1 MECVHKSN
9 LMLYI
14 KLRDSVESSRL
25 YSFSMIQQTGQVVV
39 NNLKTGQRKLSR
51 GQRIELLAFATFL
64 IALMELRID
73 QVDGSFSTNSFSV

>member
-39 NNLKTGQRKLSR
+39 NNLTGQRKLSR

>member
-1 MECVHKSN
+1 MECVHQSN

-14 KLRDSVESSRL
+14 KLRDTVESSRL
-25 YSFSMIQQTGQVVV
+25 YSFSMIQRTGQVVV
-39 NNLKTGQRKLSR
+39 NNLTGQRKLSR

>member
-1 MECVHKSN
+1 
-9 LMLYI
+9 MLYI
-14 KLRDSVESSRL
+14 KLRDTVESSRL
-25 YSFSMIQQTGQVVV
+25 YSFSMIQRTGQVVV
-39 NNLKTGQRKLSR
+39 NNLTGQRKLSR

>member
-1 MECVHKSN
+1 
-9 LMLYI
+9 MLYI
-14 KLRDSVESSRL
+14 KLRDTVESSRL

-39 NNLKTGQRKLSR
+39 NNLTGQRKLSR
-51 GQRIELLAFATFL
+51 GHRIELLAFAKFL

>member
-14 KLRDSVESSRL
+14 KLRDTVESSRL

-39 NNLKTGQRKLSR
+39 NNLTGQRKLSR

>member
-1 MECVHKSN
+1 
-9 LMLYI
+9 MLYI
-14 KLRDSVESSRL
+14 KLRGTVESSRL

>member
-14 KLRDSVESSRL
+14 KLRDTVESSRL

>member
-1 MECVHKSN
+1 MECVHQSN

-14 KLRDSVESSRL
+14 KLRDTVESSRL

>member
-1 MECVHKSN
+1 
-9 LMLYI
+9 MLYI
-14 KLRDSVESSRL
+14 KLRDTVESSRL

-39 NNLKTGQRKLSR
+39 NNLTGQRKLSR

>member
-14 KLRDSVESSRL
+14 KLRDTVESSRL
-25 YSFSMIQQTGQVVV
+25 YSFSMIQRTGQVVV
-39 NNLKTGQRKLSR
+39 NNLTGQRKLSR

>member
-1 MECVHKSN
+1 
-9 LMLYI
+9 MLYI
-14 KLRDSVESSRL
+14 KLRDTVESSRL

>member
-1 MECVHKSN
+1 
-9 LMLYI
+9 MLYI